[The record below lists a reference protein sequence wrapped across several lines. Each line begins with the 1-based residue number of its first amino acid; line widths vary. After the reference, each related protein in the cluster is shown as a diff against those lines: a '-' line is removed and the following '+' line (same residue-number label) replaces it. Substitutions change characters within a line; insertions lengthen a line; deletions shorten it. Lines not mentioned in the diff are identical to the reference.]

1 MMCVTYQ
8 AESSNV
14 LAEVSEHKVVVTY
27 KSYSKSTEVALYIK
41 CTSIVYRLFMVILYA
56 QNTGRLEQI

>member
-1 MMCVTYQ
+1 M
-8 AESSNV
+8 

-56 QNTGRLEQI
+56 QNTGRLIQI